1 MKEAAEGQQSTAA
14 ESDNVENMTEF
25 SKVKR
30 DLALKLGVD
39 PSAFPC
45 ALVSYPGI
53 SEVRRFSESL

>member
-14 ESDNVENMTEF
+14 EGNVVENMTGF

-39 PSAFPC
+39 P
-45 ALVSYPGI
+45 YTTN
-53 SEVRRFSESL
+53 EVF